1 MTPCAL
7 SGCFIYTKKKEEK
20 KNTKWKELSLILYIN
35 NKSYGAFEDFKSH
48 TKRMGGWEKSGKK
61 QSKTMFDSMM

>member
-1 MTPCAL
+1 MTPCAS

-48 TKRMGGWEKSGKK
+48 TKRMGGGGRRVERNKAK
-61 QSKTMFDSMM
+61 QCLTL